1 MCTRPVI
8 ATVCAAAIAFA
19 ASSASAYEPQSNSVA
34 KEKQGQAQ
42 QKKVCRWLP
51 VTGSN
56 MNQKVC
62 LTPDDWKKAESL
74 SW

>member
-1 MCTRPVI
+1 MCSKSVFITLC
-8 ATVCAAAIAFA
+8 TAAIAFTATPA
-19 ASSASAYEPQSNSVA
+19 AAYEPQSNTVD
-34 KEKQGQAQ
+34 KEKQAER
-42 QKKVCRWLP
+42 KICRWLP

-62 LTPDDWKKAESL
+62 LTAEDWKKAEAL

>member
-1 MCTRPVI
+1 MRIKPVL
-8 ATVCAAAIAFA
+8 ATVCAAALALT
-19 ASSASAYEPQSNSVA
+19 ASSAPAAEPQSNTVA
-34 KEKQGQAQ
+34 KDKPKAEK
-42 QKKVCRWLP
+42 KICRWLP

-62 LTPDDWKKAESL
+62 LTAEDWKKAEAL

>member
-1 MCTRPVI
+1 MRIKPVI
-8 ATVCAAAIAFA
+8 VSLCAAGLALA
-19 ASSASAYEPQSNSVA
+19 ATSASAYQQQPNAAS
-34 KEKQGQAQ
+34 KEKKAEQ
-42 QKKVCRWLP
+42 QKKICRWLP

-62 LTPDDWKKAESL
+62 LTAEDWKKAEAL

>member
-1 MCTRPVI
+1 MRNYRAMTLI
-8 ATVCAAAIAFA
+8 CAATLLA
-19 ASSASAYEPQSNSVA
+19 AAAPAKADEPVSNSVA
-34 KEKQGQAQ
+34 KKEQAP
-42 QKKVCRWLP
+42 KKICKWLP

-62 LTPDDWKKAESL
+62 LTPEDWKRAEAQ

>member
-1 MCTRPVI
+1 MRNV
-8 ATVCAAAIAFA
+8 VAAIAFA
-19 ASSASAYEPQSNSVA
+19 AASVGFAGSAAAMEPKKA
-34 KEKQGQAQ
+34 APAQ
-42 QKKVCRWLP
+42 TQRADQPKKICRWLP

-62 LTPDDWKKAESL
+62 LTAEDWKKAEAL

>member
-1 MCTRPVI
+1 MRIKLLVAP
-8 ATVCAAAIAFA
+8 VCAAAMTI
-19 ASSASAYEPQSNSVA
+19 ASAPASADDSQTNAVA
-34 KEKQGQAQ
+34 KAKRAEK
-42 QKKVCRWLP
+42 KICRWLP

-62 LTPDDWKKAESL
+62 LTAEDWKKAEAQ

>member
-1 MCTRPVI
+1 MRIMPLAI
-8 ATVCAAAIAFA
+8 CAAAIAFA
-19 ASSASAYEPQSNSVA
+19 ATSASAYEPQSNSVS
-34 KEKQGQAQ
+34 KEKQSAE
-42 QKKVCRWLP
+42 KKICRWLP

-62 LTPDDWKKAESL
+62 LTAEDWKKAEAL

>member
-1 MCTRPVI
+1 MRNLV
-8 ATVCAAAIAFA
+8 AVIAFA
-19 ASSASAYEPQSNSVA
+19 AATLGLASSAAALDPQKA
-34 KEKQGQAQ
+34 APAQ
-42 QKKVCRWLP
+42 NQKADQPKKICRWLP

-62 LTPDDWKKAESL
+62 LTAEDWKKAESL

>member
-1 MCTRPVI
+1 MRIIPVI
-8 ATVCAAAIAFA
+8 AIVCAAAGFA
-19 ASSASAYEPQSNSVA
+19 ASASAYEPQSNTVA
-34 KEKQGQAQ
+34 KEKPRAE
-42 QKKVCRWLP
+42 KKICRWLP

-62 LTPDDWKKAESL
+62 LTAEDWKKAEAL

>member
-1 MCTRPVI
+1 MRNYRAITSI
-8 ATVCAAAIAFA
+8 CAAALLA
-19 ASSASAYEPQSNSVA
+19 ASAPAKADEPVSNSVA
-34 KEKQGQAQ
+34 KKEQAP
-42 QKKVCRWLP
+42 KKICRWLP

-62 LTPDDWKKAESL
+62 LTAEDWKRAEAQ